1 MLINKKEKQDN
12 LIKAIIA
19 FFKLINNNNIKLA
32 LITKK
37 YNLDI
42 LIFKTY
48 KKAINNIN
56 YN

>member
-32 LITKK
+32 LIAKK

-48 KKAINNIN
+48 KKAVNNTN